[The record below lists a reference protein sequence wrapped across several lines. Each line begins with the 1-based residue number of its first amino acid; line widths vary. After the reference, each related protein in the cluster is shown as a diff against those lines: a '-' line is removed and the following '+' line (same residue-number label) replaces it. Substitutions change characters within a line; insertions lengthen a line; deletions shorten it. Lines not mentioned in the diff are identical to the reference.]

1 MSSHSELGLP
11 ILSPIQK
18 QRNKLLFGVQRSVHY
33 HARRRQFFD
42 RIGFVTSFL
51 TVVSGGATVT
61 VSIGAEPEHRIYTIV
76 FGSLVA
82 LFAALDLIIGCSKTA
97 RDHNDL
103 CRNFLGLQ
111 REIVLAGNEIT
122 DKQLNEF
129 VAKRLEIEEEEP
141 PKLRVLD
148 ILCHNEL
155 IKASG
160 KNIGHMVEVG
170 KFQRILADVLD
181 ISADKLE
188 KSMHKKSGQEA

>member
-1 MSSHSELGLP
+1 MSNTPEVVLTP
-11 ILSPIQK
+11 TQK
-18 QRNKLLFGVQRSVHY
+18 QRNKLLFGVQRSVRY

-42 RIGFVTSFL
+42 RIGFITNFL
-51 TVVSGGATVT
+51 TVISGGATVT
-61 VSIGAEPEHRIYTIV
+61 VSIGPEPHRIYTII

-82 LFAALDLIIGCSKTA
+82 FFAAIDLIVGCSKTA

-103 CRNFLGLQ
+103 CRDFLGLQ
-111 REIVLAGNEIT
+111 REIILAGNEIT
-122 DKQLNEF
+122 EKQINEF
-129 VAKRLEIEEEEP
+129 IGKRLEIEEAEP

-170 KFQRILADVLD
+170 KLQRWLADVLD
-181 ISADKLE
+181 ISADSLE
-188 KSMHKKSGQEA
+188 KSMHKKPAQEA